1 MPLDDRKKKILE
13 DLYYKDG
20 LSFGRDALFD
30 IVKKRYKK
38 TPPLLSTS
46 LSLSLS
52 SGWGCVCVWGG
63 GGGGGGAPIVW
74 LTARE
79 GAPARHEQAL
89 ARHHHA
95 RGDIRAVGEKARRL
109 GLARLQPHRA
119 TPRCRTWRW
128 ALWLAPQQ
136 LGCIH
141 GCRFIIEHGC
151 MLRRRPRAPERA
163 LLMS

>member
-52 SGWGCVCVWGG
+52 SGWGCVCVCVCVCVWGG
-63 GGGGGGAPIVW
+63 GRQSCGSRPGKVPPLDMSRHWRDITMPEETYVPWEKKRDALVW
-74 LTARE
+74 RDSSRTGPRRDVALGDGLFGWPRNSWVAFTA
-79 GAPARHEQAL
+79 A
-89 ARHHHA
+89 
-95 RGDIRAVGEKARRL
+95 D
-109 GLARLQPHRA
+109 
-119 TPRCRTWRW
+119 
-128 ALWLAPQQ
+128 
-136 LGCIH
+136 
-141 GCRFIIEHGC
+141 
-151 MLRRRPRAPERA
+151 
-163 LLMS
+163 S